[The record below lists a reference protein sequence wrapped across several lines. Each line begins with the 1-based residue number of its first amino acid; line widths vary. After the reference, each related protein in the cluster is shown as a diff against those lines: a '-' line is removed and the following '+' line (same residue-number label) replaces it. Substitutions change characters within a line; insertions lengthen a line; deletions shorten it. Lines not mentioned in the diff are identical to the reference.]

1 MDKDFL
7 TLLDGRKIMLFPQ
20 TKENITEKET
30 LANEKQEQKDAQN
43 VLLENIEL
51 LMENAE
57 RILTD
62 SRMFLALLPNAGGL
76 MYGSSKTF
84 ENPVLGTYLQWW
96 MTCDQSHFVENGK
109 KNWICHFAGSPL
121 SGMNTCQVVNEDG
134 ELSLISVRSFKDLWR
149 PFLRINKHYT
159 VLSSSYKHYT
169 LREVVDKLKKSN
181 N

>member
-20 TKENITEKET
+20 TKENITEKEI
-30 LANEKQEQKDAQN
+30 LENEKQEQKDAQD

-62 SRMFLALLPNAGGL
+62 SRMFLALLPDAGGL

-84 ENPVLGTYLQWW
+84 EKPVLGTYLQWW
-96 MTCDQSHFVENGK
+96 MTCEQSHFVENGK
-109 KNWICHFAGSPL
+109 RHWIYHFAGSPL

-134 ELSLISVRSFKDLWR
+134 AVSRLSVRSFKDLWR
-149 PFLRINKHYT
+149 PFLHINKHYT
-159 VLSSSYKHYT
+159 GLSSSSKHYT
-169 LREVVDKLKKSN
+169 LREVVERLNKSID
-181 N
+181 